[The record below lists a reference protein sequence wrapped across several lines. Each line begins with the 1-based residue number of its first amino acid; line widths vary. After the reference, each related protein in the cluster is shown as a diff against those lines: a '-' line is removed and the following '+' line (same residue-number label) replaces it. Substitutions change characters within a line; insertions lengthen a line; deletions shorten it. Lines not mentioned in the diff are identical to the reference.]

1 MLAFKLK
8 NISALDYE
16 EIKDL
21 PEGATVNVRYFIDQQ
36 EWLSNM
42 INVANIQ
49 MVTNVG
55 TVAQI
60 RDGQVQEQT
69 QQNWME
75 AQQDRIGA

>member
-69 QQNWME
+69 QRNWME
-75 AQQDRIGA
+75 AQQDRIEA

>member
-1 MLAFKLK
+1 
-8 NISALDYE
+8 
-16 EIKDL
+16 
-21 PEGATVNVRYFIDQQ
+21 
-36 EWLSNM
+36 M

-69 QQNWME
+69 QRNWME
-75 AQQDRIGA
+75 AQQDRIEA

>member
-1 MLAFKLK
+1 
-8 NISALDYE
+8 
-16 EIKDL
+16 
-21 PEGATVNVRYFIDQQ
+21 
-36 EWLSNM
+36 M

-75 AQQDRIGA
+75 AQQDRIEA

>member
-75 AQQDRIGA
+75 AQQDRIEA

>member
-60 RDGQVQEQT
+60 RDGQVREQT

-75 AQQDRIGA
+75 AQQDRIEA